1 MKGDTCEMCK
11 EFMAI
16 LSEAASWN
24 RQYNF
29 QMNINVRLFFRS
41 KIEPLRT
48 TNPEIDGTSKRTK
61 LEIKWK
67 ILTC

>member
-1 MKGDTCEMCK
+1 MCK

-29 QMNINVRLFFRS
+29 QMNINARLHAMYNCCFRS
-41 KIEPLRT
+41 KIEPLKAT
-48 TNPEIDGTSKRTK
+48 DPKIDGTSKRTK
-61 LEIKWK
+61 
-67 ILTC
+67 